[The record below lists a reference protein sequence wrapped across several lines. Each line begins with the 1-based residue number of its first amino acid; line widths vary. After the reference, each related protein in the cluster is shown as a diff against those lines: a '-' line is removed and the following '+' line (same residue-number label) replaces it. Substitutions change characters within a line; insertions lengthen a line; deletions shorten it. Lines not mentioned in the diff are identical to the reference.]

1 MLGTKIYK
9 ENFDS
14 ELYAKCAEYCNV
26 NNKHIADKG
35 EYYEVEEYEYD
46 LAEEKNQKLNMLYRS
61 YKTEL
66 ANTLDP
72 TELQA
77 IGMMLSDTDEPIDI
91 IGTDGNPMQYTQDEL
106 TELLNSELQK
116 RNELLLKYKTLY
128 NKVKNAKNVETVH
141 GVNW

>member
-9 ENFDS
+9 ENFDG
-14 ELYAKCAEYCNV
+14 ELYAKCSEYCNV

-35 EYYEVEEYEYD
+35 EYYEVEEYKYD
-46 LAEEKNQKLNMLYRS
+46 LTEEKKQKLKVLYRS
-61 YKTEL
+61 YKMEL
-66 ANTLDP
+66 DNTLDP

-77 IGMMLSDTDEPIDI
+77 SGMMLSDTDEPIDI